1 MFFFNDKNERVI
13 IIYLPQT
20 WCDTHTDGGGFAL
33 IGLKKSPAIW
43 GVPSNGDPVDPFGF
57 PHWSSKFGD
66 VSVQDF
72 AVQISTSSNFEDTKA
87 HW

>member
-1 MFFFNDKNERVI
+1 MAMKENPV
-13 IIYLPQT
+13 T
-20 WCDTHTDGGGFAL
+20 WD
-33 IGLKKSPAIW
+33 
-43 GVPSNGDPVDPFGF
+43 VPSNEKPVDPFGP

-72 AVQISTSSNFEDTKA
+72 AIQISTTKNFEDTKA

>member
-1 MFFFNDKNERVI
+1 M
-13 IIYLPQT
+13 

-33 IGLKKSPAIW
+33 IGMKESPVTW
-43 GVPSNGDPVDPFGF
+43 NVPTNEDPVDPSGP

-66 VSVQDF
+66 VTVHDF
-72 AVQISTSSNFEDTKA
+72 AIQISTTKDFEDTKA